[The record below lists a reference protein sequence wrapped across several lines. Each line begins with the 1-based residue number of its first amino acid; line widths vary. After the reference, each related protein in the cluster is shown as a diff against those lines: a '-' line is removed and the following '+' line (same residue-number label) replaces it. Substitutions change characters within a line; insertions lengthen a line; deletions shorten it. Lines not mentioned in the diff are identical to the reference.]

1 MQPMQPR
8 INQCGFASLH
18 VGFVHGAS
26 TLLNCRSRTPVSLL
40 TPRPRGESVWAY
52 TSSFGGG
59 MVAGDSVAFDITID
73 ADATCFLGSQASNKI
88 YRNPAGLSCSHRL
101 RASLA
106 ENSCLVLA
114 PDPVQCFAQ
123 ARYEQRQTFHLAPTA
138 NLVLVDWLG
147 AGRLSRGERWCFDRY
162 ASRNEIFSA
171 NRPTVIDMIQLNNR
185 SCAMTNRFRAGRFNC
200 FATAILFG
208 PKIKSF
214 AAELLEKINSEPI
227 APQSS
232 LLLAAS
238 PLAEGALVRIAG
250 NSIEQVGHAL
260 HDALAFVPPLLH
272 DDPWLRKW

>member
-26 TLLNCRSRTPVSLL
+26 TILNCRSRTPLSVL

-59 MVAGDSVAFDITID
+59 MVAGDTIALEIIVD
-73 ADATCFLGSQASNKI
+73 ANATCFLGSQASNKI
-88 YRNPAGLSCSHRL
+88 YRNPTGLPCSHRL
-101 RASLA
+101 RATLE

-114 PDPVQCFAQ
+114 PDPVQCFAE
-123 ARYEQRQTFHLAPTA
+123 ARYEQRQTFHLAPGA
-138 NLVLVDWLG
+138 NLVLVDWLS

-162 ASRNEIFSA
+162 ASRNEIFCA
-171 NRPTVIDMIQLNNR
+171 NRPIVVDAMQLDNR
-185 SCAMTNRFRAGRFNC
+185 SCAMNNRFRAGRFNC
-200 FATAILFG
+200 FATAIVFG
-208 PKIKSF
+208 PKIESF
-214 AAELLEKINSEPI
+214 AAALLEKINSEPI
-227 APQSS
+227 APQNSLLISASS
-232 LLLAAS
+232 LS
-238 PLAEGALVRIAG
+238 EGALLRIAG

-260 HDALAFVPPLLH
+260 HDALAFIPRLLH